1 MKIAILN
8 DTHAGVKNGSDIFLD
23 YSERFYNNIFFPYLR
38 ENNITK
44 ILHLGDYFEHRKYV
58 NFKVL
63 KRNYEHFI
71 SKLEEYNITMD
82 IIPGNHDVYYKNTN
96 DINSLDEILSQ
107 YDCITIYSKP
117 TDINYD
123 GCNIMALPW
132 LCSENSEE
140 FMEMVSKST
149 STILAGHLELDGFEM
164 MQGVRATHGMD
175 KKVFDK
181 FDLVLSGHY
190 HTKSTQGNIH
200 YLGTQYQLTWA
211 DASDEKYFHVLDT
224 DTRELTPVHN
234 PDKIFHKLNYDEN
247 NQPKIDNRY
256 KGCYIKV
263 IILNKKD
270 LYAFDQW
277 YDKLNRVEPFE
288 VRVIE
293 NFEEY
298 LGENVDDDGV
308 DTVDT
313 SSLLNSYIDSTDTNL
328 NKETLKKLMHEL
340 FVEAQDVNNI

>member
-23 YSERFYNNIFFPYLR
+23 YSERFYNNTFFPYIK
-38 ENNITK
+38 ENNIKK

-71 SKLEEYNITMD
+71 SKLEEYDITMD

-107 YDCITIYSKP
+107 YDRITIYSKP
-117 TDINYD
+117 TDVNYD
-123 GCNIMALPW
+123 GCDILVLPW

-140 FMEMVSKST
+140 FMELVSKST

-211 DASDEKYFHVLDT
+211 DASDEKYFHVFDT
-224 DTRELTPVHN
+224 DTRELTPIHN
-234 PDKIFHKLNYDEN
+234 PEQIFYKLNYDEN

-256 KGCYIKV
+256 KNCYIKA

-277 YDKLNRVEPFE
+277 YDQLNKVEPFE

-340 FVEAQDVNNI
+340 FVEAQDVSTI

>member
-23 YSERFYNNIFFPYLR
+23 YSERFYNNTFFPYIK
-38 ENNITK
+38 ENNIKK

-71 SKLEEYNITMD
+71 SKLEEYDITMD

-107 YDCITIYSKP
+107 YDRITIYSKP

-123 GCNIMALPW
+123 GCHIMVLPW

-140 FMEMVSKST
+140 FMELVNKST

-211 DASDEKYFHVLDT
+211 DAADEKHFHVFDT
-224 DTRELTPVHN
+224 DTRELTPIHN
-234 PDKIFHKLNYDEN
+234 PDKIFYKLNYDEN
-247 NQPKIDNRY
+247 NPPKIDNRY
-256 KGCYIKV
+256 KNCYIKA

-277 YDKLNRVEPFE
+277 YDKLNKVEPFE

-328 NKETLKKLMHEL
+328 NKEILKKLMHEL
-340 FVEAQDVNNI
+340 FVEAQDVSTI